1 MVGEYGVMQE
11 EGVMSM
17 GMTARSRGAGR
28 SSRKKPARAKKP
40 AAPKDWEAATRRA
53 ETALR
58 RSSAAIEAGETTGT
72 KRTGKQGA
80 PSRYGG
86 GKNS

>member
-1 MVGEYGVMQE
+1 
-11 EGVMSM
+11 M

-28 SSRKKPARAKKP
+28 SSKRRPVRPKKPV
-40 AAPKDWEAATRRA
+40 APKDWEAATRRA

-58 RSSAAIEAGETTGT
+58 RSSAAIEAGETAGT